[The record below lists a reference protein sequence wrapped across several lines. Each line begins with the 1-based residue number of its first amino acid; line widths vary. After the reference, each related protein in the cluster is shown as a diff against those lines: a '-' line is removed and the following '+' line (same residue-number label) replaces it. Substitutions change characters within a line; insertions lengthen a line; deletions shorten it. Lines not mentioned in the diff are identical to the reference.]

1 MATQDD
7 LPYTSPPR
15 KLIRFFLKSRDQ
27 WKAKCQGAKATVKR
41 LENRVRFLEKSK
53 DNWKAKTKSLEAENA
68 RLKAQVEKL
77 SAPQEAQADEKK
89 KSRNSPS
96 QP

>member
-7 LPYTSPPR
+7 LPYTSPAR

-27 WKAKCQGAKATVKR
+27 WKAKCQSAKATVKR

-53 DNWKAKTKSLEAENA
+53 DNWKAKTKALEAENA

-77 SAPQEAQADEKK
+77 SAQQEAQAEVKK
-89 KSRNSPS
+89 KPLNSQFHP
-96 QP
+96 